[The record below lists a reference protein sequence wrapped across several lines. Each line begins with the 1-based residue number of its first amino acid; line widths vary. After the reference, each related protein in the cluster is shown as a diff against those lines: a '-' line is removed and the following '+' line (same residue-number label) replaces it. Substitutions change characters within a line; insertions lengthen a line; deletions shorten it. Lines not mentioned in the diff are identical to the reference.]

1 MVLQKDSLMHSLYE
15 IETTIKRSSRAKGLS
30 WGVSEEAGKAVRV
43 LEQSKFQG
51 LESFKRLVDLGL
63 TKLNKLLD
71 VGQSDTS
78 NLCPIHF
85 GIFFLDQSHNK
96 DLHRIHRFKNINE
109 PLLILPFL
117 SKSAKNNLLYFDLKS
132 SVLNFTISPGDIF
145 FIDQNMV
152 PNNLSDFSLT
162 SSTQRKSLYDQSSWD
177 YIDKLSL
184 ESFVEETEEKKISGA
199 GAGVTD
205 KD

>member
-1 MVLQKDSLMHSLYE
+1 MHSLYE

-71 VGQSDTS
+71 VGQSDTT

-96 DLHRIHRFKNINE
+96 DLHRIHSFKNINE

-117 SKSAKNNLLYFDLKS
+117 SKSAKNNLLYFDFKS
-132 SVLNFTISPGDIF
+132 SDLNFTISPGDIF
-145 FIDQNMV
+145 FIDQNVV

-162 SSTQRKSLYDQSSWD
+162 ISAQRKSLYDQSSWD
-177 YIDKLSL
+177 YLYKLSL
-184 ESFVEETEEKKISGA
+184 ETFVEETEEKKISGA
-199 GAGVTD
+199 GAGLTD
-205 KD
+205 ND

>member
-1 MVLQKDSLMHSLYE
+1 MHSLYE

-71 VGQSDTS
+71 VDQSDTS

-96 DLHRIHRFKNINE
+96 DLHRIHKFKNINE

-117 SKSAKNNLLYFDLKS
+117 SKSAKNNLLNFDLKS

-145 FIDQNMV
+145 FIDQNVV

-162 SSTQRKSLYDQSSWD
+162 ISSQRKSLYDQSSWD
-177 YIDKLSL
+177 YLYKLSL
-184 ESFVEETEEKKISGA
+184 ETFVEETDQLKNSAA
-199 GAGVTD
+199 GAGLTD
-205 KD
+205 ND